1 MASTTIGATSP
12 DWTMS
17 WTIPTFL
24 LPVPITMRTVTLA
37 CTVLQF
43 LFVSAQDEVIVPFGA
58 TWKYL
63 DNGSNQGTAWSST
76 AYNDAAWASG
86 PAQLGYGEGDEATVI
101 GYGPNPSSKYRT
113 SYFRTTLSVPNA
125 TTFGGFRVRFIRDDG
140 LIMYVNGTEVL
151 RNNMN
156 QGAQSY
162 TAFSYSGISGSD
174 ESRVY
179 EHLIPAGP
187 FVNGSNTIAVEVHQ
201 DDPASSDVSFDMEIT
216 AMDGTPGVYS
226 EPYLQQ
232 ASPTS
237 IKVLWKTDSP
247 CLSKVRY
254 GLQPNLLDMEVTG
267 GAPVLDHEVQVN
279 GLTPG
284 TNYYYTVG
292 TPTADLTP
300 AGDPSYSFRTLPAPT
315 IASPVRI
322 WVTGDQGT
330 GFAEQLAVRDAYLAY
345 AGANGA
351 ADAWLT
357 LGDNAYLQGR
367 EAEFQVNIF
376 NGVYGAILRNT
387 CLWPVPGNHDYYSGA
402 SAATQTGTYYSLFA
416 PPTSGQ
422 CGGVPSGTES
432 YYSFDIGNVHI
443 VCLDSYGVSRSAAG
457 AMALW
462 LQQDLVQA
470 ELLSDWIIV
479 AFHHPPYTKGSHDS
493 DNISDSGGIMFDMR
507 QTFLPILEAHGVDL
521 VLCGHSHV
529 YERSFL
535 IDGHHGTSSTWNA
548 STMRKDGTSGN
559 ANTTGA
565 YQKPGDLEPHAGTVY
580 AVCGV
585 SGKRASGASL
595 NHPAMYMSTQ
605 GHWGSLLLDVHG
617 DSLRMRF
624 MNSTGAMVD
633 QVDIHKTT
641 GTLRVQ
647 ARTLLDGPYDPGT
660 GLMADQLR
668 SAGLIPL
675 THPHTG
681 LFTPVG
687 PSPEAVLPSVLA
699 TSGPDAI
706 VDWAFMQ
713 LRSAIDPTTVV
724 AACSVLIQRDGDLV
738 DVDGSSPVEFTAP
751 MDRYHIAVLH
761 RNHLGI
767 MTAAPVLLDHGVK
780 AVDLSLPST
789 AVWGVGARKDLGTV
803 QTMWSGDGRK
813 DGQLRYIGSQND
825 RDAILVR
832 IGGLVPTQVVPGYL
846 PEDHN
851 LDGSVRYV
859 GAQNDRDPI
868 LQNIGGTLP
877 TAVRAQ
883 QVP

>member
-1 MASTTIGATSP
+1 MR
-12 DWTMS
+12 
-17 WTIPTFL
+17 TIPFAGL
-24 LPVPITMRTVTLA
+24 VLFTLA
-37 CTVLQF
+37 CA
-43 LFVSAQDEVIVPFGA
+43 AQDQVIVPFGA

-63 DNGSNQGTAWSST
+63 DNGSDQGTAWAST

-101 GYGPNPSSKYRT
+101 AYGPDPGAKYRT
-113 SYFRTTLSVPNA
+113 SYFRKTISVPNGSSYGA
-125 TTFGGFRVRFIRDDG
+125 FRVRFIRDDG

-151 RNNMN
+151 RSNMN

-162 TAFSYSGISGSD
+162 NAFSYSGITGSD
-174 ESRVY
+174 ETRIY

-187 FVNGSNTIAVEVHQ
+187 FVNGANTIAVELHQ
-201 DDPASSDVSFDMEIT
+201 DDPASSDVSFDLELT
-216 AMDGTPGVYS
+216 AMDGTPGLYRQ
-226 EPYLQQ
+226 PYLQQ

-247 CLSKVRY
+247 CSSRVRY
-254 GLQPNLLDMEVTG
+254 GLQPNLLDQEVVV
-267 GAPVLDHEVQVN
+267 AASALDHEVLIT
-279 GLTPG
+279 GLAQAT
-284 TNYYYTVG
+284 TYYYAVG
-292 TPTADLTP
+292 TPSTDLTP
-300 AGDPSYSFRTLPAPT
+300 AGDPSYRFRTLAEPT
-315 IASPVRI
+315 VAAPVRL

-330 GFAEQLAVRDAYLAY
+330 GYAEQLAVRDAYLGY

-402 SAATQTGTYYSLFA
+402 SAATQTGTYYTLFA

-443 VCLDSYGVSRSAAG
+443 ICLDSYGVSRSAAG

-470 ELLSDWIIV
+470 ELRSDWIIV

-507 QTFLPILEAHGVDL
+507 QTFLPLLEAHGVDL

-535 IDGHHGTSSTWNA
+535 IDGHYGTSSTWNA
-548 STMRKDGTSGN
+548 STMLKDGTTGN
-559 ANTTGA
+559 ANLTGA

-585 SGKRASGASL
+585 SGKRTSGASL

-605 GHWGSLLLDVHG
+605 GHWGSLILDIHG
-617 DSLRMRF
+617 DSLQLRF
-624 MNSTGAMVD
+624 LSSAGAVVD
-633 QVDIHKTT
+633 QMNIRKTT
-641 GTLRVQ
+641 GTVRVQ
-647 ARTLLDGPYDPGT
+647 VRALLDGPYDAGT
-660 GLMADQLR
+660 GLMGDQLR
-668 SAGLIPL
+668 SAGLIPV
-675 THPHTG
+675 TQPHAG
-681 LFTPVG
+681 LFTAVG
-687 PSPEAVLPSVLA
+687 PSPSFILPSVLA
-699 TSGPDAI
+699 LSGPDAI

-713 LRSAIDPTTVV
+713 LRAAGDPTTVV
-724 AACSVLIQRDGDLV
+724 AARSVLIQRDGDLV
-738 DVDGSSPVEFTAP
+738 DVDGISPVAFTAP
-751 MDRYHIAVLH
+751 MGRYHIAVLH

-767 MTAAPVLLDHGVK
+767 MTAAPLLLDHGAK
-780 AVDLSLPST
+780 AIDLSLPAT
-789 AVWGVGARKDLGTV
+789 AVWGSGARKDRGAV
-803 QTMWSGDGRK
+803 RTMWSGDGRK
-813 DGQLRYIGSQND
+813 DGALRYVGAQND
-825 RDAILVR
+825 RDAVLVR
-832 IGGLVPTQVVPGYL
+832 IGGLIPTQVVPGYL

-859 GAQNDRDPI
+859 GAHNDRDPI

-877 TAVRAQ
+877 TAVRNQ